1 MKHFLKRSGGHCGR
15 MTQTH
20 GEILLKGVR
29 IMMGKIV
36 KRTDIVSIFYIS
48 SICLSILAVIVW
60 LKHIIDFRLVFALFL
75 MAAGTFLMGRALD
88 FGEEEKDENE
98 YDDDEEDW

>member
-1 MKHFLKRSGGHCGR
+1 

-29 IMMGKIV
+29 IMMNKIIN
-36 KRTDIVSIFYIS
+36 RTDIVSLLYI
-48 SICLSILAVIVW
+48 LSTCMAILALVVW
-60 LKHIIDFRLVFALFL
+60 IKNMDFRLIPALFL
-75 MAAGTFLMGRALD
+75 MALGTFLMGRALD
-88 FGEEEKDENE
+88 FGEEEGDENE